1 MREKYIYRFAIQDS
15 GINELATDK
24 LAQMAEKILEQEMR
38 EKDDAIMKE
47 AEGLGEEIERPGLEI
62 GVWQG
67 LEAGIGEVG
76 IERRRGCRRAP
87 STVFLYIFIYT
98 FCVLVEHFL

>member
-1 MREKYIYRFAIQDS
+1 MIHLYMEYAKTTDVGHIDSDIVDEGKYLDFRVREKYIYRFALQDG

-47 AEGLGEEIERPGLEI
+47 AEGLGEEIDWEND
-62 GVWQG
+62 WKK
-67 LEAGIGEVG
+67 
-76 IERRRGCRRAP
+76 
-87 STVFLYIFIYT
+87 
-98 FCVLVEHFL
+98 